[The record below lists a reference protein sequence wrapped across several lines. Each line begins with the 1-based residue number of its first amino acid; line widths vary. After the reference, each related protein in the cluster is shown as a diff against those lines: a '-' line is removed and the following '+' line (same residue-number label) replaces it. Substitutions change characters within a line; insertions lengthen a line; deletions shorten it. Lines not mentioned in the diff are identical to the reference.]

1 MTTMLTLITGWPDVT
16 ALVLLGAVIAL
27 NYRRLDRMAAR
38 APTDWRELTI
48 TRRRAYF
55 LGDARLAWKMLRK
68 RIK

>member
-1 MTTMLTLITGWPDVT
+1 MTILLSAPDVT
-16 ALVLLGAVIAL
+16 ALVLLGAIIAL

-38 APTDWRELTI
+38 AHVDWRELTV

-68 RIK
+68 RNS